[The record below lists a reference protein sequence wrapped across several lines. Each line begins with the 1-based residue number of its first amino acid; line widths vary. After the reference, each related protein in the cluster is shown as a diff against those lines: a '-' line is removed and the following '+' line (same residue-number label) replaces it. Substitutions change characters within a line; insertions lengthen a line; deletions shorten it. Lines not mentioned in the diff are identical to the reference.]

1 MKKTFA
7 WLLLLPM
14 LLTACGA
21 GNGAGQ
27 NIQQQYAAV
36 ATAEMEA
43 TVVAHMTEENR
54 EFTLQCTYDAQ
65 NGATTTILSPD
76 ELKGVSASI
85 TADGLKVTYNGT
97 ALSAGDLEEVCP
109 ANCLPW
115 LLESLANG
123 YLCSEGIEDM
133 AGHSCHRL
141 ALETAATDGTKILC
155 TAWIDQETLLPLY
168 AEFAAD
174 DTTIL
179 TVTMQSFSCTMREE

>member
-1 MKKTFA
+1 MKKTLA
-7 WLLLLPM
+7 WLLTLPV

-21 GNGAGQ
+21 GSSEGQ
-27 NIQQQYAAV
+27 DIQQQYAAV
-36 ATAEMEA
+36 AAAEMEA
-43 TVVAHMTEENR
+43 DVVSHLPSENR

-65 NGATTTILSPD
+65 NGATTTILSPED
-76 ELKGVSASI
+76 LKGVSASI
-85 TADGLKVTYNGT
+85 TADGLQVTYNGT

-123 YLCSEGIEDM
+123 YLCSEGTEDM
-133 AGHSCHRL
+133 EDHACHRL
-141 ALETAATDGTKILC
+141 VLETAATDGTKVLC
-155 TAWIDQETLLPLY
+155 TAWIDRETLLPLY

-179 TVTMQSFSCTMREE
+179 TVTMQSFSCTTQEE